1 MADSAHEPLQVL
13 LLWHMHQ
20 PGYGSPRAGR
30 PLMPWVRLH
39 ATKDYL
45 DMAERVLR
53 RPNLAVTVNV
63 VPSLLE
69 QLAAADAGV
78 GDPEWDLT
86 TASIDALDHEQ
97 RATLLTRLSIVPT
110 WARARFPRFAQPRA
124 AANDADLV
132 DLRTLHALAWIDPT
146 LYAHTALAPIVARA
160 EAGEALG
167 HEDGSAVVAASAT
180 LLSEV
185 IPRLRALAAH
195 PRSEVSVT
203 PYYHPI
209 LPLLVDGTSARRA
222 MPHVPLP
229 AERFR
234 HAEDARAQLAAS
246 RRCASAVLGPV
257 PLGLWPSEGSVSP
270 EVVALAGEAGYRWL
284 GTDVEVLYRSQ
295 GAGIEGP
302 WAHARPW
309 RVGEGGPLLF
319 FRDRELSDKVGFAYS
334 KWPAGDAVAD
344 VMARIEALRDAWK
357 GPGSARLFIALDGE
371 NCWEYYPDDGHDFIE
386 RLYDA
391 LEATPWLTTTTPGR
405 VVAEAGPRGDVPGVG
420 HIDTL
425 HSGSWIEAN
434 YRIWIGHPEKNAAW
448 DALAR
453 TRRTVGEAFGGNA
466 SAAPPDDAF
475 WSGHEPVWGE
485 DLGGTAPSTDDERR
499 RQAWRHVMI
508 AEGSDWFWWFGD
520 DHFTA
525 DKALFDRLLRE
536 HLARAYELAGRDVPQ
551 ELLTAIAS
559 GAVQEVHEEPRG
571 PLAPDISGRLTHYYE
586 WDGAGIWRPA
596 GAGGAMHGGRRIQ
609 AIRYGFDDTM
619 LYVRV
624 DVVDPGSKARLEL
637 EFDSPTPTHV
647 AIDHGATKDA
657 SAEVQIA
664 WDRVA
669 EAAIPLAKIGARPG
683 ERVRWLAL
691 LREGGHVV
699 ECAPEGQP
707 LEIEIPG
714 PDFQAKHWSA

>member
-1 MADSAHEPLQVL
+1 
-13 LLWHMHQ
+13 
-20 PGYGSPRAGR
+20 
-30 PLMPWVRLH
+30 MPWVRLH

-69 QLAAADAGV
+69 QLAAADAGA

-86 TASIDALDHEQ
+86 RAALESLDDEG
-97 RATLLTRLSIVPT
+97 RATLLTRLSIVPG
-110 WARARFPRFAQPRA
+110 WARARFPRFAVPRA
-124 AANDADLV
+124 ASSDADLL
-132 DLRTLHALAWIDPT
+132 DLRALHTLAWIDPT
-146 LYAHTALAPIVARA
+146 LYALPALATVVERA
-160 EAGEALG
+160 QRGEPLG
-167 HEDGSAVVAASAT
+167 SEDGAALVAASGT

-185 IPRLRALAAH
+185 VPRLRALAAH
-195 PRSEVSVT
+195 PHSEVSVT

-209 LPLLVDGTSARRA
+209 LPLLVDTESARRA
-222 MPHVPLP
+222 MPQVPLP
-229 AERFR
+229 KARFR
-234 HAEDARAQLAAS
+234 HPEDARAQLAAA
-246 RRCASAVLGPV
+246 RRCAQAVLGHDTI
-257 PLGLWPSEGSVSP
+257 GLWPSEGSVSP
-270 EVVALAGEAGYRWL
+270 EVARLAAEVGYRWL

-295 GAGIEGP
+295 GKGIEGA

-309 RVGEGGPLLF
+309 RAGEGGPLFF

-344 VMARIEALRDAWK
+344 VMARITSLRDQWK
-357 GPGSARLFIALDGE
+357 GPGPARLFIALDGE
-371 NCWEYYPDDGHDFIE
+371 NCWEYYPDDGHEFIE

-405 VVAEAGPRGDVPGVG
+405 VVAETGPRGDVPGVG

-448 DALAR
+448 DALAM
-453 TRRTVGEAFGGNA
+453 TRAMVGDAFGP
-466 SAAPPDDAF
+466 AAPPDEAF
-475 WSGHEPVWGE
+475 WDGGGPVWGE
-485 DLGGTAPSTDDERR
+485 DLGGPVPESEDERR

-559 GAVQEVHEEPRG
+559 AAVVEVHEEPRA

-596 GAGGAMHGGRRIQ
+596 GAGGAMHGGRRIK
-609 AIRYGFDDTM
+609 AIRYGFDDTT

-624 DVVDPGSKARLEL
+624 DVDSPRDGQSLEL
-637 EFDSPTPTHV
+637 DFHSPTPAQVLIT
-647 AIDHGATKDA
+647 HGARVDPD
-657 SAEVQIA
+657 AEVQTA
-664 WDRVA
+664 WDRLA
-669 EAAIPLAKIGARPG
+669 EIAIPLAKIGARPG
-683 ERVRWLAL
+683 ERVRWLVL
-691 LREGGHVV
+691 LRDGEHVV
-699 ECAPEGQP
+699 ECAPEGLP
-707 LEIEIPG
+707 LEVEVPG
-714 PDFQAKHWSA
+714 PDFAARHWSA